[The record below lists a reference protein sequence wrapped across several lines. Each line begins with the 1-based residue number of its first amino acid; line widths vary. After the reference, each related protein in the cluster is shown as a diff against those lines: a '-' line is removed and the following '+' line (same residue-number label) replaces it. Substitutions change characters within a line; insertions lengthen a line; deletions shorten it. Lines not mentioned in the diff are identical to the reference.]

1 MSARK
6 TEKIAGWSIVGV
18 GLIIALY
25 GCGVELSAGIR
36 GPNWGWL
43 AAGIVL
49 IFTGWLACMYGR
61 FLIAGRSPRGRGRA

>member
-6 TEKIAGWSIVGV
+6 TEKITGWSIAGV
-18 GLIIALY
+18 GLLIALY

-49 IFTGWLACMYGR
+49 VFTGWLAGMYGR
-61 FLIAGRSPRGRGRA
+61 FLITGRSRRGRGSA